1 MRLDPSFQPQVTNTD
16 INGKPSLSVGSQAFT
31 RAAPAF
37 TRALSSA
44 QTASMSSPSG
54 ALAPEGSVAAWDTS
68 VKSGQTLSGIVRE
81 QMASRGVN
89 VSNNEA
95 LRLAQTVARA
105 NNLPNANLI
114 HPGQKLN
121 LDSLN
126 YSVAQAQAGAA
137 NAPTASAAKP
147 QSALMNT
154 AAMLN
159 AASNAT
165 PNSNGAASTLSI
177 STAAALSAL
186 AANASTSSLSN
197 TTSAN
202 VAAPLVLNGESF
214 DTPLGASSLAG
225 TAQIQLLSRAD
236 RSSYP
241 VLEKTVA
248 RAVEKGFI
256 PAEDKQAVMNKI
268 VQMSQQHKFAP
279 DDFARLSLM
288 ESDGLN
294 PKATNNR
301 CHGIIQFCDGPDR
314 GAASAGFG
322 ANPKAILG
330 HSVLQQL
337 DMVGKYFDDTGL
349 KNNGSV
355 GLDDLYLTV
364 LTPAARNETRPNAP
378 LNIPGRQAAYL
389 HVNRDVRAPITR
401 NSIVAG
407 LHQNAK
413 ERLGT
418 DVAQRATPQA
428 ARMSAYATQAVV
440 TQVQ

>member
-1 MRLDPSFQPQVTNTD
+1 MRLDPSFQPQVNTTD
-16 INGKPSLSVGSQAFT
+16 INGKSPLPVGSQAFT

-37 TRALSSA
+37 TRA
-44 QTASMSSPSG
+44 MSGASG
-54 ALAPEGSVAAWDTS
+54 ALAPEGRAPAWDTS

-89 VSNNEA
+89 LSNNDA

-114 HPGQKLN
+114 HPGQRLN
-121 LDSLN
+121 LESLN
-126 YSVAQAQAGAA
+126 YSVAQAGASSAQSVSAPNAQSPLQNTATAFYAAA
-137 NAPTASAAKP
+137 NSVPSASP
-147 QSALMNT
+147 
-154 AAMLN
+154 
-159 AASNAT
+159 
-165 PNSNGAASTLSI
+165 LSI

-186 AANASTSSLSN
+186 AANAAPSSLSN
-197 TTSAN
+197 PFQAN
-202 VAAPLVLNGESF
+202 AAAPLTLNGESF
-214 DTPLGASSLAG
+214 ATPLGAASLAG

-236 RSSYP
+236 RSTHP
-241 VLEKTVA
+241 VLEKTIA
-248 RAVEKGFI
+248 RAVDKGFI
-256 PAEDKQAVMNKI
+256 PAEEKQAVMNKI

-349 KNNGSV
+349 KNNGPV

-418 DVAQRATPQA
+418 DLAQRSSPQA
-428 ARMSAYATQAVV
+428 ARLSAYATQAAV
-440 TQVQ
+440 TQVE

>member
-1 MRLDPSFQPQVTNTD
+1 MRLDPSFQPQVNTTD
-16 INGKPSLSVGSQAFT
+16 INGKPSLPVGSQAFT

-44 QTASMSSPSG
+44 QTASNTSG
-54 ALAPEGSVAAWDTS
+54 ALAPEGNVAVWDTS

-114 HPGQKLN
+114 HPGQRLN

-126 YSVAQAQAGAA
+126 YSVAQAQTGAA
-137 NAPTASAAKP
+137 NAQVANASPNA
-147 QSALMNT
+147 T
-154 AAMLN
+154 AAG
-159 AASNAT
+159 T
-165 PNSNGAASTLSI
+165 ISI

-186 AANASTSSLSN
+186 AANASSATLSTGASVN
-197 TTSAN
+197 A
-202 VAAPLVLNGESF
+202 AAPLVLNGESF
-214 DTPLGASSLAG
+214 ATPLGTSSLAG

-236 RSSYP
+236 RSTHP
-241 VLEKTVA
+241 VLEKTIT

-256 PAEDKQAVMNKI
+256 PAEEKQAVMNKI

-349 KNNGSV
+349 KNNGPV